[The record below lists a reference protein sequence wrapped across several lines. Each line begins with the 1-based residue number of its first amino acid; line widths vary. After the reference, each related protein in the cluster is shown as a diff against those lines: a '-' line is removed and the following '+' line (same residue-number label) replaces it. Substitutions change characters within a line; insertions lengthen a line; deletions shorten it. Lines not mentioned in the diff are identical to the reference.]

1 MSGGRGSDRDLLGAF
16 RMIRLVA
23 AFSLRWTADRLSTGL
38 KWAFSGLVAL
48 FGVTTQDIRASEA
61 SLVTEVP
68 PISWQ
73 FWMTGVHQ
81 DLVEGDG
88 VDGSA
93 TNWRIDLRLV
103 ADTARMGLWDGGS
116 VHTHLTYR
124 DGDPRPFRGGALWPT
139 DSAGLLPLGSDGD
152 LVATSLY
159 LGQRIGESSML
170 LAGKIDAIDLLA
182 SSAFFGGRG
191 TDRFM
196 NVVFVAPPSGV
207 VPPVLMGAV
216 LVHQFSSVKLTTMV
230 FDPGDQTRNYS
241 FDDLFSD
248 GVNLSAGL
256 AWSGSAAGRPV
267 TFGGTATYST
277 AEGRDWGDFGLPP
290 GTQTTVRDGSYNVAV
305 EGSILL
311 AESAVKANQG
321 LGLYAKAAIADGN
334 PNAIRA
340 SVIGGIA
347 GHGVVPGRPDDS
359 FGVGIFHYD
368 FSNEL
373 QDVASAV
380 GRFDDERGIEAF
392 YSLGLTSWLHVSV
405 DLQWIDPATAKN
417 DPALLASLRVRIAP

>member
-1 MSGGRGSDRDLLGAF
+1 MICRVIPSSGRRHE
-16 RMIRLVA
+16 
-23 AFSLRWTADRLSTGL
+23 DRLSKVRPWALLGTVALLGSASRDSWAREVAETIAPPPPITWQFRMTGL
-38 KWAFSGLVAL
+38 F
-48 FGVTTQDIRASEA
+48 
-61 SLVTEVP
+61 
-68 PISWQ
+68 
-73 FWMTGVHQ
+73 Q
-81 DLVEGDG
+81 DLLDGDG

-93 TNWRIDLRLV
+93 TSARLDLQLV

-116 VHTHLTYR
+116 IHSHLTYR
-124 DGDPRPFRGGALWPT
+124 DGEARPFRGGALWPT
-139 DSAGLLPLGSDGD
+139 DSAGLLPLGSEGD

-159 LGQRIGESSML
+159 VGQRIGESSML
-170 LAGKIDAIDLLA
+170 LAGKIDAVDLLA
-182 SSAFFGGRG
+182 SHPFFGGWG

-196 NVVFVAPPSGV
+196 NIVFVAPPSGV

-216 LVHQFSSVKLTTMV
+216 LVHQFPDVKLTAMV

-241 FDDLFSD
+241 LDDLFSE

-256 AWSGSAAGRPV
+256 AWSGNAAGRPV

-290 GTQTTVRDGSYNVAV
+290 GTQTTLRDGSYNVAV

-311 AESAVKANQG
+311 AESAVKTKQG

-347 GHGVVPGRPDDS
+347 GHGVVPGRPGDS

-368 FSNEL
+368 FSDEL
-373 QDVASAV
+373 QDVVSAI

-392 YSLGLTSWLHVSV
+392 YSLELASWLHVTA
-405 DLQWIDPATAKN
+405 DLQWIDPATARN